1 MARAFVEDIPMAQR
15 TTLTK
20 IEKTL
25 KKYAQSLKGA
35 GFDVERL
42 LVYGSFAKG
51 APQEHSDIDIC
62 VVSPEFGKDETSEMV
77 RLNTLAHRI
86 DPRIEVVPYNPQDLA
101 VEEDPL
107 AHEIRTHGLEI
118 II

>member
-1 MARAFVEDIPMAQR
+1 MEEALVGDVSMAQR
-15 TTLTK
+15 TDLDT

-35 GFDVERL
+35 GVGVERL

-51 APQEHSDIDIC
+51 TSKEHSDIDVC
-62 VVSPEFGKDETSEMV
+62 VVSPKFGGDETSEMV

-86 DPRIEVVPYNPQDLA
+86 DPRIEAIPYSPKDLA

-107 AHEIRTHGLEI
+107 AHEIMKYGREI
-118 II
+118 KI